1 MRTRKNVSGEK
12 VLVTGGA
19 GFVGSHIVDRLIDED
34 YEVVVL
40 DYLSKGEKGN
50 INSKSKFY
58 KFDIHS
64 PELESIFNKELPV
77 C

>member
-19 GFVGSHIVDRLIDED
+19 SFVGSHIVDRLIDED

-40 DYLSKGEKGN
+40 DDLSKGEKL
-50 INSKSKFY
+50 I
-58 KFDIHS
+58 
-64 PELESIFNKELPV
+64 
-77 C
+77 